1 MYSNRNAV
9 GANSSF
15 QTNER
20 KLSQGKMLQIGKARI
35 LNPQDFQMRN
45 PEELNIFA
53 KEFIT
58 ERLERSTVRMR
69 EELKKNAAKIRKEYL
84 NACEGLF
91 QRCLKQQEKGE
102 KAAIRFMYFF
112 YLKSALLTGK
122 HEIQINAY
130 SNEGY
135 MDSVETMKLWYP
147 SFIMDIYEKDMQEL
161 DAAAKKKIL
170 HYGYPQYMELRERC
184 FPIYISFVGKYL
196 MTEIG
201 NVTAL
206 EAFQKI
212 QKEEDFEIIFGGYM
226 DRGIRLFPP
235 MKIHVDDNKGEVQ

>member
-9 GANSSF
+9 GVNSAF

-20 KLSQGKMLQIGKARI
+20 KSSQGKMSQIGKVRI

-45 PEELNIFA
+45 PEELNAFA

-58 ERLERSTVRMR
+58 ERLESSTAQMR
-69 EELKKNAAKIRKEYL
+69 ELLKRDGAKIRKEYL
-84 NACEGLF
+84 NACERLF
-91 QRCLKQQEKGE
+91 TKCLKQQEKGE
-102 KAAIRFMYFF
+102 KAAIRFVYFF

-130 SNEGY
+130 SSEGY
-135 MDSVETMKLWYP
+135 LDSVETMELWYP

-161 DAAAKKKIL
+161 DAEAKKKIL
-170 HYGYPQYMELRERC
+170 HYGYPQYMELREKC
-184 FPIYISFVGKYL
+184 YPIYISFVGKYL
-196 MTEIG
+196 MTEIQ
-201 NVTAL
+201 NITVL

-212 QKEEDFEIIFGGYM
+212 QKEDDFEIAFGGYM

-235 MKIHVDDNKGEVQ
+235 MKIYVDDNKGEVQ